1 MNETLTKLKVNIIPL
16 IGLLILVSCNSLK
29 QELDITN
36 KEFRL
41 VKNDTLLIK
50 SLKLSLKDSID
61 KKLIRRRLDSFY
73 NGNYTKHELITSIEL
88 DRVFKGKV
96 FEIDRKIDKEKA
108 IDFDSIKDVKAY
120 LNNIKKQIKNSLDN
134 SKTRTDSI
142 N

>member
-29 QELDITN
+29 QELKITN

>member
-1 MNETLTKLKVNIIPL
+1 MNETLTILKVNIIPL

>member
-1 MNETLTKLKVNIIPL
+1 MNETLTKLKFNIIPL

-29 QELDITN
+29 QELKITN

-50 SLKLSLKDSID
+50 SLKLSLKNSID

>member
-1 MNETLTKLKVNIIPL
+1 MNETLTILKVNIIPL

-29 QELDITN
+29 QELKITN

-50 SLKLSLKDSID
+50 SLKLSLKNSID

>member
-29 QELDITN
+29 QELKITN

-50 SLKLSLKDSID
+50 SLKLSLKNSID